1 MSWIPFKIGQ
11 PKKQIVPKTV
21 ERDFEREYGKLQQL
35 EEQTKRLQKDMK
47 KSTDADLAM
56 SKSAVKISLDLLSN
70 PLCEQDQD
78 FLNMVTA
85 LDTAMKRMDAFNQEK
100 VNQIQK
106 TVIEPLKKFGSVF
119 PSLNMAVKRREQALQ
134 DYRRL
139 QAKVEKYEEKEKTGP
154 VLAKLHQARE
164 ELRPVRDD
172 FEAKNKQLL
181 DEMPRFYG
189 SRLDYFQPSFESLIR
204 AQISPGKVWFPL
216 LLLHLWRRPKP
227 WDQCTGTPAHT
238 SCWKEPGIEGRHLHP
253 HPHRATLPLCNP
265 GLGRSLSLQWTFQK
279 ATGCGSVLPA
289 PPVQGNGSCT
299 TQKCIRSLVTSPSSL
314 TSRATQMSSGSE
326 RTRPN

>member
-1 MSWIPFKIGQ
+1 M
-11 PKKQIVPKTV
+11 T
-21 ERDFEREYGKLQQL
+21 GKLAEKLPVTMSSLLNQLPDNLYPEEIPSALNLFSGSSDSVAHYNQMATGFRLRSGSPRNRLFPKLWRETLRGSMESCSSECQTPEGL

-164 ELRPVRDD
+164 ELRPVRED

-204 AQISPGKVWFPL
+204 AQVVYFSEMHKIFGDLTQQLDQPGHSDEQRERENEAKL
-216 LLLHLWRRPKP
+216 SEL
-227 WDQCTGTPAHT
+227 
-238 SCWKEPGIEGRHLHP
+238 
-253 HPHRATLPLCNP
+253 RA
-265 GLGRSLSLQWTFQK
+265 LSIV
-279 ATGCGSVLPA
+279 ADD
-289 PPVQGNGSCT
+289 
-299 TQKCIRSLVTSPSSL
+299 
-314 TSRATQMSSGSE
+314 
-326 RTRPN
+326 

>member
-1 MSWIPFKIGQ
+1 
-11 PKKQIVPKTV
+11 
-21 ERDFEREYGKLQQL
+21 
-35 EEQTKRLQKDMK
+35 MK

-181 DEMPRFYG
+181 DEMPRFYN

-204 AQISPGKVWFPL
+204 AQVRPPPSRMMAQHFFPREAVAGFGDPSRASPAL
-216 LLLHLWRRPKP
+216 LP
-227 WDQCTGTPAHT
+227 TPEAGLSH
-238 SCWKEPGIEGRHLHP
+238 SLPP
-253 HPHRATLPLCNP
+253 ALPLREECGAPPPVGWNDCFGPSVALWLIPTFTRGPLSSKSSSLKFSLSTSSKRKP
-265 GLGRSLSLQWTFQK
+265 GRTASASPWWGRSLAWWAQVRDR
-279 ATGCGSVLPA
+279 GH
-289 PPVQGNGSCT
+289 
-299 TQKCIRSLVTSPSSL
+299 R
-314 TSRATQMSSGSE
+314 
-326 RTRPN
+326 